1 MSDATLAPPPG
12 AGAATFL
19 LTVRGKAKAAT
30 TDEARATH
38 NSTAGNPAGV
48 AAARSL
54 GDLSHQVFTGY
65 GDAQAGQVLFIDF
78 WNSLSGLGQ
87 FFSDPQ
93 VLAGADLLFSSR
105 DAPVWAATSGFGGFH
120 LTIPAGRAVTGVGL
134 IRVTVSSLD
143 KAADAFIAYTAASIN
158 ASRRHGIVSHSVW
171 SRVPNP
177 GEQPAPE
184 VLGVDLW
191 MDAEKMNGYYD
202 LGLGFDALGPVFAG
216 EPDTSVWQSAPGDW
230 TEW

>member
-1 MSDATLAPPPG
+1 MSEATLAPPPG

-19 LTVRGKAKAAT
+19 LTVRGKAKAAST
-30 TDEARATH
+30 EEARTTH
-38 NSTAGNPAGV
+38 NSTAGHPAGV
-48 AAARSL
+48 EAARSL

-65 GDAQAGQVLFIDF
+65 GDAYAGEVLFIDF
-78 WNSLSGLGQ
+78 WNSLPGLGQ

-93 VLAGADLLFSSR
+93 VLAGADLLFDSR

-120 LTIPAGRAVTGVGL
+120 LTVPAGKAITAVGL
-134 IRVTVSSLD
+134 IRVSVSSMD
-143 KAADAFIAYTAASIN
+143 KAADAFTAYTAATIN

-171 SRVPNP
+171 SRVPNQ
-177 GEQPAPE
+177 GEEPASE

-191 MDAEKMNGYYD
+191 MDPAEMSGYYD
-202 LGLGFDALGPVFAG
+202 LGLGFDALGPVFAA

>member
-1 MSDATLAPPPG
+1 MSEATFAPPPG

-19 LTVRGKAKAAT
+19 LTVRGRAKAAT
-30 TDEARATH
+30 TEEARTVH

-48 AAARSL
+48 EAARSL

-65 GDAQAGQVLFIDF
+65 GDAQAGELLFIDF
-78 WNSLSGLGQ
+78 WNSLPGLGQ

-93 VLAGADLLFSSR
+93 VLAGADLLFGSR
-105 DAPVWAATSGFGGFH
+105 DAPVWSATSGFGGFH
-120 LTIPAGRAVTGVGL
+120 LTVPAGRAVTGVGL
-134 IRVTVSSLD
+134 IRVPVSSLD
-143 KAADAFIAYTAASIN
+143 KAADAFTAYTAATIN

-171 SRVPNP
+171 SRVANP
-177 GEQPAPE
+177 GERPDPE
-184 VLGVDLW
+184 VIGVDLW
-191 MDAEKMNGYYD
+191 MDAEKMTGYYD

-216 EPDTSVWQSAPGDW
+216 APDTSVWQSAPGDW

>member
-1 MSDATLAPPPG
+1 MSEASLAPPPG

-19 LTVRGKAKAAT
+19 LTVRGKVKAAT
-30 TDEARATH
+30 TQEARTVH
-38 NSTAGNPAGV
+38 NSTAGSPAGV
-48 AAARSL
+48 EAARSL

-65 GDAQAGQVLFIDF
+65 GDGQAGEVLFIDF
-78 WNSLSGLGQ
+78 WNSLPGLGQ

-105 DAPVWAATSGFGGFH
+105 DAPVWSATSGFGDFH
-120 LTIPAGRAVTGVGL
+120 LTIPAGKAVTGVGL
-134 IRVTVSSLD
+134 IRVKVSSLD
-143 KAADAFIAYTAASIN
+143 KAADAFTAYTAATIN

-177 GEQPAPE
+177 GDQPDPE
-184 VLGVDLW
+184 VIGVDLW
-191 MDAEKMNGYYD
+191 MDTGKMTGYYD

-216 EPDTSVWQSAPGDW
+216 TPDTSVWQSAPGDW

>member
-1 MSDATLAPPPG
+1 MSEASLAPPPG

-30 TDEARATH
+30 TEEARTTH

-65 GDAQAGQVLFIDF
+65 GDGYTGEVLFIDF

-93 VLAGADLLFSSR
+93 VLAGADLLFDSR

-120 LTIPAGRAVTGVGL
+120 LTVPAGKAITAVGL
-134 IRVTVSSLD
+134 IRVSVSSMD
-143 KAADAFIAYTAASIN
+143 KAADAFTAYTAATIN

-171 SRVPNP
+171 SRVPSP
-177 GEQPAPE
+177 GEEPAPE

-191 MDAEKMNGYYD
+191 MDPAEMSGYYD
-202 LGLGFDALGPVFAG
+202 LGRGFDALGPVFAG
-216 EPDTSVWQSAPGDW
+216 EPDTSVWQSAPGD
-230 TEW
+230 

>member
-1 MSDATLAPPPG
+1 MSEATAPAD
-12 AGAATFL
+12 AGAATYL
-19 LTVRGKAKAAT
+19 LTVRGT
-30 TDEARATH
+30 TVPAGTEEARTLH
-38 NSTAGNPAGV
+38 NATAGNPAGV
-48 AAARSL
+48 EAARSL
-54 GDLSHQVFTGY
+54 GDLSHQVFTPC
-65 GDAQAGQVLFIDF
+65 GDAQAGELLFIDF

-93 VLAGADLLFSSR
+93 VLAGADLLFGSR

-120 LTIPAGRAVTGVGL
+120 LTVPAGQAVTGVGL

-143 KAADAFIAYTAASIN
+143 KAADAFTAYTAATIN

-171 SRVPNP
+171 SRVPDP

-191 MDAEKMNGYYD
+191 MDAEKMSGYYD

-216 EPDTSVWQSAPGDW
+216 EPGTSLWQSAPGDW

>member
-1 MSDATLAPPPG
+1 MSEAALTPPPG

-19 LTVRGKAKAAT
+19 LTVRGKAKAAST
-30 TDEARATH
+30 EEARTTH

-78 WNSLSGLGQ
+78 WNSLTGLGQ

-93 VLAGADLLFSSR
+93 VLAGADLLFSNR

-120 LTIPAGRAVTGVGL
+120 LTVPAGRAVTGVGL
-134 IRVTVSSLD
+134 IRVPVSSLD
-143 KAADAFIAYTAASIN
+143 KAADAFTAYTAATIN

-171 SRVPNP
+171 SRVPNQ
-177 GEQPAPE
+177 GEEPASE

-191 MDAEKMNGYYD
+191 MDPAEMSGYYD
-202 LGLGFDALGPVFAG
+202 LGRGFDALGPVFAG

-230 TEW
+230 IEW

>member
-1 MSDATLAPPPG
+1 MSEAALTPPPG

-30 TDEARATH
+30 TEEARTLH

-48 AAARSL
+48 EAARSL

-65 GDAQAGQVLFIDF
+65 GDAHI
-78 WNSLSGLGQ
+78 
-87 FFSDPQ
+87 
-93 VLAGADLLFSSR
+93 
-105 DAPVWAATSGFGGFH
+105 
-120 LTIPAGRAVTGVGL
+120 
-134 IRVTVSSLD
+134 
-143 KAADAFIAYTAASIN
+143 
-158 ASRRHGIVSHSVW
+158 
-171 SRVPNP
+171 
-177 GEQPAPE
+177 
-184 VLGVDLW
+184 GVDLW

-216 EPDTSVWQSAPGDW
+216 QPDTSVWRSAPGDW

>member
-1 MSDATLAPPPG
+1 MSEASLAPPPG

-30 TDEARATH
+30 TDEARSVH

-54 GDLSHQVFTGY
+54 GDLSHQVFTGC
-65 GDAQAGQVLFIDF
+65 GDAYAGEVLFIDF

-93 VLAGADLLFSSR
+93 VLAGADMLFSSR
-105 DAPVWAATSGFGGFH
+105 DAPVWAAAAGSGGFH
-120 LTIPAGRAVTGVGL
+120 LTIPAGKAVTGVGL
-134 IRVTVSSLD
+134 IRVAVGSLD
-143 KAADAFIAYTAASIN
+143 KAADAFTAYTAATIN

-177 GEQPAPE
+177 GEQVAPE

-191 MDAEKMNGYYD
+191 MDPGQMNAYYE
-202 LGLGFDALGPVFAG
+202 LGLGFDVLGPAFAG
-216 EPDTSVWQSAPGDW
+216 QPDTSVWQSAPGDW
-230 TEW
+230 VEW